1 MTSRD
6 AHREATRAKIA
17 RTAERLFRE
26 RGYKATTIRDI
37 AAAAGVSVGSVMTL
51 GDKRALLV
59 AMFDRYIA
67 EVHQE
72 RARQNQSTTPGGAGT
87 STADSLIELVRP
99 FLEIFSTQSDL
110 AREYAA
116 ALVSGAHSSVIF
128 KDLEAALITE
138 IESALAKEGMPP
150 ASVPGAA
157 RTIYLSYLGSL
168 FEWAGGSGADISKP
182 LRNLRLVLN
191 FVTESKEA

>member
-6 AHREATRAKIA
+6 ELRAATQAKIS

-26 RGYKATTIRDI
+26 RGFKATTIRDI
-37 AAAAGVSVGSVMTL
+37 AAAAGVSVGSVMAL

-59 AMFDRYIA
+59 AMFDDFIA
-67 EVHQE
+67 EVHRK
-72 RARQNQSTTPGGAGT
+72 RAARNRSITPGDSAA
-87 STADSLIELVRP
+87 STVDRLIELLRP
-99 FLEIFSTQSDL
+99 FLEIFHAQSDL

-116 ALVSGAHSSVIF
+116 TLVSGSHTSMVF
-128 KDLEAALITE
+128 KNLEAALIAE
-138 IESALAKEGMPP
+138 IESVLIDDGMAP

-157 RTIYLSYLGSL
+157 RTIYLSYLGTL

-182 LRNLRLVLN
+182 LEDLRTVLG
-191 FVTESKEA
+191 FVTQSKET